1 MSFFCAHCD
10 PLGNK
15 IPQHNSAHLSVN
27 GFERSMSFI
36 MPDPRNSIQSVDIA
50 CSHLNNDHFR
60 PQTYN

>member
-27 GFERSMSFI
+27 GFARSMSFI